1 MDDLNTVTKVFT
13 FALTGLV
20 GAVGFLFRTLWNKAN
35 EHSVET
41 NRKLDA
47 CEDKHEKSNALVL
60 ELTSKVGELHGRFAE
75 YDASKKELQELH
87 LDVLKEIRRRNG
99 SREAS

>member
-1 MDDLNTVTKVFT
+1 VDDLNTVTKVFT

-35 EHSVET
+35 EHSSEIHQ
-41 NRKLDA
+41 KLEK

-60 ELTSKVGELHGRFAE
+60 DLTGKVGELQGRFAE
-75 YDASKKELQELH
+75 YDASKKEIQELH
-87 LDVLKEIRRRNG
+87 MDVLREIRRRNG
-99 SREAS
+99 SREDS